1 MKSITP
7 CILIVGLIIIGAAF
21 RITHLDW
28 GKPFYFH
35 PDERN
40 IATSI
45 DQLLFPDQMNPHFF
59 AYGSLPLYLSY
70 FAAIGFNLIKNQT
83 LQNDVSFENAILTLR
98 FFSALLSLLLLP
110 LLYRTGK
117 ILKNTISG
125 ILATLLGTFSV
136 GFIQFAHFGTY
147 EMWLTYF
154 TLLLLFLSLLYIK
167 THKRKYLL
175 GIAITFGILISVK
188 ISSIILLPLLIVVI
202 IIEQKS
208 YQKISIVS
216 STFFI
221 FVTFL
226 LSSAIFLST
235 NPYTFLDY
243 SSFLGSI
250 KYESS
255 VALGGIRVFYTGEF
269 LSATPIL
276 FPFFKI
282 YPFLL
287 NPFIVIVFFLSFI
300 YLFIFAIKKK
310 NREYT
315 LLITFFLLLFLSQT
329 FLLTQWTRY
338 FVPTIPFIY
347 LIIACAFSEYF
358 GHRGKNSRVLI
369 SVNVLFFIIG
379 LIFAYSYLQTV
390 LLKPDSRIIAAEWA
404 KKHLPQNAKI
414 ISEVYDLGILP
425 FNSYFPSI
433 KLFNFYDLEETLL
446 KSYDNTLLNLLKT
459 NDYIILPSQR
469 LFKTR
474 IADSRNFPKGYK
486 FYTSL
491 ISQPTSYDLIYQTPC
506 DLYCKILYLGDP
518 IFAYEQTA
526 NIFDRPVVMI
536 YKIKKQYAK

>member
-1 MKSITP
+1 MQYITP
-7 CILIVGLIIIGAAF
+7 RLLIAGLIIIGAVLRMTNLA
-21 RITHLDW
+21 W

-45 DQLLFPDQMNPHFF
+45 DQLLFPDQMNPNFF

-70 FAAIGFNLIKNQT
+70 FAAIGFNAVKT
-83 LQNDVSFENAILTLR
+83 HSLQSDVSFENAVLTLR
-98 FFSALLSLLLLP
+98 FFSALLSLLILP
-110 LLYRTGK
+110 LLYSTGK

-125 ILATLLGTFSV
+125 MLATILGTISV

-154 TLLLLFLSLLYIK
+154 TLLVFFLSLLYIK
-167 THKRKYLL
+167 THKKRYLL
-175 GIAITFGILISVK
+175 GIALAVGILISVK
-188 ISSIILLPLLIVVI
+188 ISSVILLPLLIGVI

-208 YQKISIVS
+208 QQKISLIS
-216 STFFI
+216 SI
-221 FVTFL
+221 FLILVTLL

-250 KYESS
+250 RYESA

-269 LSATPIL
+269 LSTVPII
-276 FPFFKI
+276 FPFLRI
-282 YPFLL
+282 YPFLI
-287 NPFIVIVFFLSFI
+287 NPFIVFVFLLSFI
-300 YLFIFAIKKK
+300 YLFIFSIKRK
-310 NREYT
+310 NTAYM
-315 LLITFFLLLFLSQT
+315 LLIAFFLLLFLSQT
-329 FLLTQWTRY
+329 FLFTQWTRY

-347 LIIACAFSEYF
+347 LIIACALSEYVESL
-358 GHRGKNSRVLI
+358 RMKYKVLI
-369 SVNVLFFIIG
+369 SFGVLSFIIG
-379 LIFAYSYLQTV
+379 FIFAYSYLQTV
-390 LLKPDSRIIAAEWA
+390 FLTTDSRITASNWA
-404 KKHLPQNAKI
+404 KEHLPQNAKI

-433 KLFNFYDLEETLL
+433 KLFNFYDLEEKSSKSNEHTLL
-446 KSYDNTLLNLLKT
+446 DLLKT

-474 IADSRNFPKGYK
+474 IADPKNFPKGYK
-486 FYTSL
+486 FYISL
-491 ISQPTSYDLIYQTPC
+491 ITQPKSYDLIYQTPC

-536 YKIKKQYAK
+536 YKIKR

>member
-1 MKSITP
+1 MRYITP
-7 CILIVGLIIIGAAF
+7 SILLVGLIIIGAAF

-70 FAAIGFNLIKNQT
+70 FAALLFNLIKNQT
-83 LQNDVSFENAILTLR
+83 WQNDVSFENAILTLR
-98 FFSALLSLLLLP
+98 FFSSLLSLLLLL
-110 LLYRTGK
+110 LLYSTGK
-117 ILKNTISG
+117 ILKNNISG
-125 ILATLLGTFSV
+125 ILATILGTVSV
-136 GFIQFAHFGTY
+136 GLIQFAHFGTY

-154 TLLLLFLSLLYIK
+154 TLLLFFLSLLYIK
-167 THKRKYLL
+167 THKRRYLV
-175 GIAITFGILISVK
+175 GIAITFGILISFK
-188 ISSIILLPLLIVVI
+188 ISSIILLPLLIMVI

-208 YQKISIVS
+208 QQKISIIS
-216 STFFI
+216 SIFFI
-221 FVTFL
+221 LFTIL

-269 LSATPIL
+269 LSATPIV
-276 FPFFKI
+276 FPFLKI

-287 NPFIVIVFFLSFI
+287 NPFIVIVFLVSFA
-300 YLFIFAIKKK
+300 YLFIFAIQRK
-310 NREYT
+310 NIAYM
-315 LLITFFLLLFLSQT
+315 LLIAFFLLLFLSQT
-329 FLLTQWTRY
+329 FLFTQWTRY

-347 LIIACAFSEYF
+347 LIIACALSEYVE
-358 GHRGKNSRVLI
+358 HIQMKSKVLI
-369 SVNVLFFIIG
+369 SFAVVSFIIG
-379 LIFAYSYLQTV
+379 FIFAYSYLQTV
-390 LLKPDSRIIAAEWA
+390 LLTPDSRIMAAEWA

-433 KLFNFYDLEETLL
+433 KLFNFYDLEETLS
-446 KSYDNTLLNLLKT
+446 KSYDNTLSNLLKT

-474 IADSRNFPKGYK
+474 VADARNFPKGYE

-491 ISQPTSYDLIYQTPC
+491 ISQPTAYDLLYQTPC

-536 YKIKKQYAK
+536 YKIKK

>member
-1 MKSITP
+1 MKYITP
-7 CILIVGLIIIGAAF
+7 RILIAGLIIIGTAF
-21 RITHLDW
+21 RITNLNW

-98 FFSALLSLLLLP
+98 FFSSLLSLLLLL
-110 LLYRTGK
+110 LLYSTGK
-117 ILKNTISG
+117 ILKNTTSG
-125 ILATLLGTFSV
+125 ILATILGTVSV
-136 GFIQFAHFGTY
+136 GLIQFAHFGTY

-154 TLLLLFLSLLYIK
+154 TLLLFFLSLLYIK
-167 THKRKYLL
+167 THKRRYLL

-188 ISSIILLPLLIVVI
+188 ISSIILLPLLLVVI

-208 YQKISIVS
+208 HQKISIVS

-221 FVTFL
+221 LVTFL
-226 LSSAIFLST
+226 LSSAIFMTT

-255 VALGGIRVFYTGEF
+255 VALGETRVFYTGEF
-269 LSATPIL
+269 LSAIPIL
-276 FPFFKI
+276 FPFFKV

-300 YLFIFAIKKK
+300 YLFIFAVKKK
-310 NREYT
+310 NIEYT

-329 FLLTQWTRY
+329 FIFTQWIRY
-338 FVPTIPFIY
+338 FVPTLPFIY

-358 GHRGKNSRVLI
+358 EHRVKNSRVLI
-369 SVNVLFFIIG
+369 SFNVLSFIIG

-390 LLKPDSRIIAAEWA
+390 LLTPDSRITAAEWA
-404 KKHLPQNAKI
+404 KRHLPQNAKI

-433 KLFNFYDLEETLL
+433 KLFNFYDLEESSP
-446 KSYDNTLLNLLKT
+446 KSYDNTLSNLLKT
-459 NDYIILPSQR
+459 NDYIILPSPR

-474 IADSRNFPKGYK
+474 ITDSRNFPMGHK

-526 NIFDRPVVMI
+526 NVFDRPVVMI
-536 YKIKKQYAK
+536 YKIKK